1 MLTINFYDYDGNSD
15 VDKSKLIDDVDK
27 AFFSVRITGTDKER
41 AVLKEIDRA
50 EYNSSNTFIDR
61 FGVRLPTS
69 DLSTGCKAALVVL
82 HNPDKIVN
90 CIECGNNARD
100 SIIRNCSDGSILL
113 EDNGVTFRYGNSQN
127 NSIDV
132 CVDGYKFRDI
142 DSLNSYV
149 RDIMW
154 CKEYKGYELSKLER
168 A

>member
-1 MLTINFYDYDGNSD
+1 MLTINFYDYDGNSNI
-15 VDKSKLIDDVDK
+15 DKSKLIDDVDK
-27 AFFSVRITGTDKER
+27 AFFSVRIAGTDKEK
-41 AVLKEIDRA
+41 AVLKEIDKA
-50 EYNSSNTFIDR
+50 EYNSSNTFID
-61 FGVRLPTS
+61 T
-69 DLSTGCKAALVVL
+69 
-82 HNPDKIVN
+82 DKIVN

-113 EDNGVTFRYGNSQN
+113 EDNGVTFRYGDGHN